1 LLVSGLNQLA
11 EILYQ
16 DEKIKMRAIDYR
28 QLSQD
33 YTRIERAIDFLQTH
47 FHEQPSLSEMAH
59 SVNLSEYHFQRLFSR
74 WVGISP
80 KRFMQYLTKEH
91 AKQLLVHS
99 EDLLSVS
106 YATGLSGPSRLHD
119 LFVTCE
125 AVTPGEYK
133 KRGQGL
139 EIRYGFHFS
148 PFGEC
153 LVALT
158 ERGICNLMF
167 GERNSDISSL
177 RKNWPAAQ
185 FIPDYDGTK
194 IVIDEMMELFQN
206 QSSSPVRLYLN
217 GTNFQIK
224 VWEALL
230 NIPSGSV
237 VSYEDVAI
245 HIGMPGASRAVGNAI
260 SRNPIPVLIPCHR
273 VIRKSGE
280 FGDYRWGASR
290 KKALL
295 GWESAKLDLA
305 RTGTNL
311 MVSA

>member
-1 LLVSGLNQLA
+1 MGKMATIN
-11 EILYQ
+11 YQ
-16 DEKIKMRAIDYR
+16 
-28 QLSQD
+28 QSSQD
-33 YTRIERAIDFLQTH
+33 YERIEQVIHFLQSH
-47 FHEQPSLSEMAH
+47 HHEQPTLSEMAH

-80 KRFMQYLTKEH
+80 KRFMQYLTKEQ
-91 AKQLLVHS
+91 AKHLLTRS

-133 KRGQGL
+133 QRGAGV
-139 EIRYGFHFS
+139 EIRFGIHPS

-158 ERGICNLMF
+158 DRGVCNLMF
-167 GERNSDISSL
+167 VQNHEREAAITFLKD
-177 RKNWPAAQ
+177 NWPAAK
-185 FIPDYDGTK
+185 FTEDYGGTGV
-194 IVIDEMMELFQN
+194 VIDEMMVLFQRK
-206 QSSSPVRLYLN
+206 SSTPLRLYLS

-230 NIPSGSV
+230 KIPPGSV
-237 VSYEDVAI
+237 VSYEDVAML
-245 HIGMPGASRAVGNAI
+245 IGMPSASRAVGNAV

-290 KKALL
+290 KKAIL
-295 GWESAKLDLA
+295 GWEMTKLDLA
-305 RTGTNL
+305 NPETNL

>member
-1 LLVSGLNQLA
+1 MATIN
-11 EILYQ
+11 YQ
-16 DEKIKMRAIDYR
+16 
-28 QLSQD
+28 QSSQD
-33 YTRIERAIDFLQTH
+33 YERIEQAIYFLQSH
-47 FHEQPSLSEMAH
+47 HHEQPTLSEMAH

-80 KRFMQYLTKEH
+80 KRFMQYLTKEQ
-91 AKQLLVHS
+91 AKHLLTRS

-133 KRGQGL
+133 QRGEGV
-139 EIRYGFHFS
+139 EIRFGIHSS

-158 ERGICNLMF
+158 DRGVCNLMF
-167 GERNSDISSL
+167 VQNHEREAAITFLKD
-177 RKNWPAAQ
+177 NWPAAK
-185 FIPDYDGTK
+185 FTEDYSGTGV
-194 IVIDEMMELFQN
+194 VIDEMMVLFQKK
-206 QSSSPVRLYLN
+206 SSTPLRLYLS

-230 NIPSGSV
+230 QIPPGSV
-237 VSYEDVAI
+237 VSYEDVAM
-245 HIGMPGASRAVGNAI
+245 HIGMPSASRAVGNAI

-290 KKALL
+290 KKAIL
-295 GWESAKLDLA
+295 GWEMAKFDLA
-305 RTGTNL
+305 SPETNL
-311 MVSA
+311 LVSA

>member
-1 LLVSGLNQLA
+1 MSTIN
-11 EILYQ
+11 YQ
-16 DEKIKMRAIDYR
+16 

-33 YTRIERAIDFLQTH
+33 YERIEQAIRFLQSH
-47 FHEQPSLSEMAH
+47 HHEQPSLSEMAQR
-59 SVNLSEYHFQRLFSR
+59 VNLSEYHFQRLFSR
-74 WVGISP
+74 WAGISP
-80 KRFMQYLTKEH
+80 KRFMQYLTKEQ
-91 AKQLLVHS
+91 AKHLLTQS
-99 EDLLSVS
+99 KDLLSVS
-106 YATGLSGPSRLHD
+106 HATGLSGPSRLHD

-133 KRGQGL
+133 QRGEGV
-139 EIRYGFHFS
+139 EIRYGIHPS

-158 ERGICNLMF
+158 DRGICNLMF
-167 GERNSDISSL
+167 VQDHERDAAITFL
-177 RKNWPAAQ
+177 RDNWPAAE
-185 FIPDYDGTK
+185 FTEDYGGTRV
-194 IVIDEMMELFQN
+194 VIEQMMELFQTR
-206 QSSSPVRLYLN
+206 SSTTLRLFLS

-230 NIPSGSV
+230 QILPGSV

-280 FGDYRWGASR
+280 FGNYRWGASR

-295 GWESAKLDLA
+295 GWEMAKVDLV
-305 RTGTNL
+305 RPETNL
-311 MVSA
+311 LVSA

>member
-1 LLVSGLNQLA
+1 MST
-11 EILYQ
+11 
-16 DEKIKMRAIDYR
+16 IDYQ

-33 YTRIERAIDFLQTH
+33 YERIEQAIRFIQSH
-47 FHEQPSLSEMAH
+47 HHEQPTLNEMAQ

-80 KRFMQYLTKEH
+80 KRFMQYLTKEQ
-91 AKQLLVHS
+91 AKQLLTQS
-99 EDLLSVS
+99 KDLLNVS
-106 YATGLSGPSRLHD
+106 HATGLSGSSRLHD

-133 KRGQGL
+133 QRGEGV
-139 EIRYGFHFS
+139 EIRYGIHPS

-158 ERGICNLMF
+158 DRGVCNLLF
-167 GERNSDISSL
+167 VQNHERDAAVTYL
-177 RKNWPAAQ
+177 RDNWPAAE
-185 FIPDYDGTK
+185 FTEDYEETRV
-194 IVIDEMMELFQN
+194 VIDEMMELFQRR
-206 QSSSPVRLYLN
+206 SSSPLRLYLS

-230 NIPSGSV
+230 QIPSGSV

-295 GWESAKLDLA
+295 GWEMAKVDLA
-305 RTGTNL
+305 RPDTNL
-311 MVSA
+311 LVSA

>member
-1 LLVSGLNQLA
+1 MSTIN
-11 EILYQ
+11 YP
-16 DEKIKMRAIDYR
+16 

-33 YTRIERAIDFLQTH
+33 YERIERAIRFLQSH
-47 FHEQPSLSEMAH
+47 HHEQPALSEMAR
-59 SVNLSEYHFQRLFSR
+59 SVNLSEYHFQRLFAR

-80 KRFMQYLTKEH
+80 KRFMQYLTKEQ
-91 AKQLLVHS
+91 AKHLLTQS
-99 EDLLSVS
+99 KDLLSVS
-106 YATGLSGPSRLHD
+106 HATGLSGPSRLHD

-133 KRGQGL
+133 QRGEGV
-139 EIRYGFHFS
+139 EIRYGIHSS

-153 LVALT
+153 LVAKT
-158 ERGICNLMF
+158 DRGICNLMF
-167 GERNSDISSL
+167 VQDHERDAAITFL
-177 RKNWPAAQ
+177 RDNWPAAE
-185 FIPDYDGTK
+185 FTEDYGGTRV
-194 IVIDEMMELFQN
+194 VIEQMMELFQTR
-206 QSSSPVRLYLN
+206 SSTPLRLFLS

-230 NIPSGSV
+230 QIIPGSV

-280 FGDYRWGASR
+280 FGGYRWGASR

-295 GWESAKLDLA
+295 GWEMAKVDLV
-305 RTGTNL
+305 RPETNL
-311 MVSA
+311 PVSA

>member
-1 LLVSGLNQLA
+1 MATIN
-11 EILYQ
+11 YQ
-16 DEKIKMRAIDYR
+16 
-28 QLSQD
+28 QSSQD
-33 YTRIERAIDFLQTH
+33 YERIEQAIRFLQSH
-47 FHEQPSLSEMAH
+47 HHEQPALSEMAK

-80 KRFMQYLTKEH
+80 KRFMQYLTKEQ
-91 AKQLLVHS
+91 AKHLLTRS

-133 KRGQGL
+133 QRGEGV
-139 EIRYGFHFS
+139 EIRFGIHPS

-158 ERGICNLMF
+158 DRGVCNLMF
-167 GERNSDISSL
+167 VQNHEREAAITFLKD
-177 RKNWPAAQ
+177 NWPAAK
-185 FIPDYDGTK
+185 FTEDYGGTGV
-194 IVIDEMMELFQN
+194 VIDEMMVLFQRK
-206 QSSSPVRLYLN
+206 SSAPLRLYLS

-230 NIPSGSV
+230 QIPPGSV
-237 VSYEDVAI
+237 VSYEDVAM
-245 HIGMPGASRAVGNAI
+245 HIGMPSASRAVGNAV

-280 FGDYRWGASR
+280 FGKYRWGMSR

-295 GWESAKLDLA
+295 GWEMAKFDLA
-305 RTGTNL
+305 SPETNL
-311 MVSA
+311 LVSAC

>member
-1 LLVSGLNQLA
+1 MSTIN
-11 EILYQ
+11 YQ
-16 DEKIKMRAIDYR
+16 

-33 YTRIERAIDFLQTH
+33 YERIELAIRFLQSH
-47 FHEQPSLSEMAH
+47 HHEQPTLSEMARR
-59 SVNLSEYHFQRLFSR
+59 VNLSEYHFQRLFSR

-80 KRFMQYLTKEH
+80 KRFMQYLTKEQ
-91 AKQLLVHS
+91 AKHLLTQS
-99 EDLLSVS
+99 KDLLSVS
-106 YATGLSGPSRLHD
+106 HATGLSGPSRLHD

-133 KRGQGL
+133 QRGEGV
-139 EIRYGFHFS
+139 EIRYGIHPS

-153 LVALT
+153 LVAKT
-158 ERGICNLMF
+158 DRGICNLMF
-167 GERNSDISSL
+167 IQDHERDAAITFL
-177 RKNWPAAQ
+177 RDNWPAAE
-185 FIPDYDGTK
+185 FTEDYGGTRVE
-194 IVIDEMMELFQN
+194 IEQMMELFQTR
-206 QSSSPVRLYLN
+206 SSTTLRLFLS

-230 NIPSGSV
+230 QILPGSV

-280 FGDYRWGASR
+280 FGNYRWGASR

-295 GWESAKLDLA
+295 GWEMAKVDLV
-305 RTGTNL
+305 RPETNL
-311 MVSA
+311 LVSA

>member
-1 LLVSGLNQLA
+1 MSTIN
-11 EILYQ
+11 YQ
-16 DEKIKMRAIDYR
+16 

-33 YTRIERAIDFLQTH
+33 YERIELAIRFLQSH
-47 FHEQPSLSEMAH
+47 HHEQPTLSEMAR

-80 KRFMQYLTKEH
+80 KRFMQYLTKEQ
-91 AKQLLVHS
+91 AKHLLTQS
-99 EDLLSVS
+99 KDLLSVS
-106 YATGLSGPSRLHD
+106 HATGLSGPSRLHD

-133 KRGQGL
+133 QRGEGV
-139 EIRYGFHFS
+139 EIRYGIHPS

-158 ERGICNLMF
+158 DRGICNLMF
-167 GERNSDISSL
+167 VQDHERDAAITFL
-177 RKNWPAAQ
+177 RDNWLAAE
-185 FIPDYDGTK
+185 FTEDYGGTRV
-194 IVIDEMMELFQN
+194 VIEQMMELFQTR
-206 QSSSPVRLYLN
+206 SSTLLRLFLS

-230 NIPSGSV
+230 QILPGSV

-280 FGDYRWGASR
+280 FGGYRWGASR

-295 GWESAKLDLA
+295 GWEMAKVDLV
-305 RTGTNL
+305 RSETNL
-311 MVSA
+311 LVSA

>member
-1 LLVSGLNQLA
+1 MSTTD
-11 EILYQ
+11 YQ
-16 DEKIKMRAIDYR
+16 

-33 YTRIERAIDFLQTH
+33 YEIIGQAIHYLETH
-47 FHEQPSLSEMAH
+47 YHEHPSLSEMAQ

-80 KRFMQYLTKEH
+80 KRFMQYLTKEQ
-91 AKQLLVHS
+91 AKHLLAQS

-106 YATGLSGPSRLHD
+106 YATGLSGPGRLHD
-119 LFVTCE
+119 LFVTYE

-133 KRGQGL
+133 QRGQGV
-139 EIRYGFHFS
+139 EIRYGFHYS
-148 PFGEC
+148 PFGEI
-153 LVALT
+153 LVAT
-158 ERGICNLMF
+158 TARGICNLMF
-167 GERNSDISSL
+167 VQNGERNSALTIL
-177 RKNWPAAQ
+177 KRNWPASQ
-185 FIPDYDGTK
+185 LTQDSDGTK
-194 IVIDEMMELFQN
+194 NVIDEMMGLFQK
-206 QSSSPVRLYLN
+206 QSSSPLRLYLN

-230 NIPSGSV
+230 KIPSGSV

-245 HIGMPGASRAVGNAI
+245 HIGMPGASRAVGNAV

-280 FGDYRWGASR
+280 FGTYRWGTSR
-290 KKALL
+290 KKALH
-295 GWESAKLDLA
+295 GWEMAQLDLA
-305 RTGTNL
+305 KTEANA

>member
-1 LLVSGLNQLA
+1 MSTIN
-11 EILYQ
+11 YQ
-16 DEKIKMRAIDYR
+16 

-33 YTRIERAIDFLQTH
+33 YERIELAIRFLQSH
-47 FHEQPSLSEMAH
+47 HPEQPALSEMAR

-74 WVGISP
+74 WAGISP
-80 KRFMQYLTKEH
+80 KRFMQYLTKEQ
-91 AKQLLVHS
+91 AKHLLTQS
-99 EDLLSVS
+99 KDLLSVS
-106 YATGLSGPSRLHD
+106 HATGLSGPSRLHD

-133 KRGQGL
+133 QRGEGV
-139 EIRYGFHFS
+139 EIRYGIHPS

-158 ERGICNLMF
+158 DRGICNLMF
-167 GERNSDISSL
+167 VQDHERDAAITFL
-177 RKNWPAAQ
+177 RDNWPAAE
-185 FIPDYDGTK
+185 FTEDYGGTRV
-194 IVIDEMMELFQN
+194 VIDQMMELFQTR
-206 QSSSPVRLYLN
+206 SSTTLRLFLS

-230 NIPSGSV
+230 QILPGSV

-280 FGDYRWGASR
+280 FGNYRWGASR

-295 GWESAKLDLA
+295 GWEMAKVDLV
-305 RTGTNL
+305 RSETNL
-311 MVSA
+311 LVSA

>member
-1 LLVSGLNQLA
+1 MSTIN
-11 EILYQ
+11 YQ
-16 DEKIKMRAIDYR
+16 

-33 YTRIERAIDFLQTH
+33 YERIERAIRFLQSH
-47 FHEQPSLSEMAH
+47 HHEQPTLSEMAR

-80 KRFMQYLTKEH
+80 KRFMQYLTKEQ
-91 AKQLLVHS
+91 AKHLLTQS
-99 EDLLSVS
+99 KDLLSVS
-106 YATGLSGPSRLHD
+106 HATGLSGPSRLHD

-133 KRGQGL
+133 QRGEGV
-139 EIRYGFHFS
+139 EIRYGIHPS

-158 ERGICNLMF
+158 DRGICNLMF
-167 GERNSDISSL
+167 VQDHERDAAITFL
-177 RKNWPAAQ
+177 RDNWPAAE
-185 FIPDYDGTK
+185 FTEDYGGTRV
-194 IVIDEMMELFQN
+194 VIEQMMELFQTR
-206 QSSSPVRLYLN
+206 SSTPLRLFLS

-230 NIPSGSV
+230 QILPGSV

-280 FGDYRWGASR
+280 FGGYRWGASR

-295 GWESAKLDLA
+295 GWEMAKVDLV
-305 RTGTNL
+305 RPETNL
-311 MVSA
+311 LVSA

>member
-1 LLVSGLNQLA
+1 MSTIN
-11 EILYQ
+11 YQ
-16 DEKIKMRAIDYR
+16 
-28 QLSQD
+28 QLSDD
-33 YTRIERAIDFLQTH
+33 YERIERAIRFLQSH
-47 FHEQPSLSEMAH
+47 SHEQPTLSEMAR

-80 KRFMQYLTKEH
+80 KRFMQYLTKEQ
-91 AKQLLVHS
+91 AKHLLTQS
-99 EDLLSVS
+99 KDLLSVS
-106 YATGLSGPSRLHD
+106 HATGLSGPSRLHD

-133 KRGQGL
+133 QRGEGV
-139 EIRYGFHFS
+139 EIRYGIHPS

-158 ERGICNLMF
+158 DRGICNLMF
-167 GERNSDISSL
+167 VQDHERDAAITFL
-177 RKNWPAAQ
+177 RDNWPAAE
-185 FIPDYDGTK
+185 FTEDYGGTRV
-194 IVIDEMMELFQN
+194 VIDQMMELFQTR
-206 QSSSPVRLYLN
+206 SSTPLRLFLS

-230 NIPSGSV
+230 HIIPGSV

-280 FGDYRWGASR
+280 FGNYRWGASR

-295 GWESAKLDLA
+295 GWEMAKVDLV
-305 RTGTNL
+305 RSETNL
-311 MVSA
+311 LVSA